1 MTSNDHQSL
10 PVAVLGAGE
19 SGVAAALLLKSEGV
33 PVSVFDGASR
43 EALGARAAQLEA
55 AGVSLVCGAQN
66 PVIPARTRLAVLSPG
81 LPPESSLVRL
91 FTDAGVPLM
100 GELEFAFQRCAC
112 PVVAVTGTN
121 GKTTTTQL
129 LEAMFNGAGARTI
142 ACGNISPAFSSCV
155 TQSSGL
161 ALMTVEAS
169 SFQLESI
176 QTFRPRISVWLN
188 FTADHLDRHRSM
200 EEYRNAKLRIF
211 ENQQETDWAVC
222 NKRDNISGLRART
235 LTFSAYERGGDF
247 ELTDGVIL
255 FRGMPVFR
263 MEDAQIQGL
272 HNVENLMA
280 ALAAGHAWGLDW
292 EAMRVPLCGYR
303 SLPHRCEIV
312 ATFDGVEYVNDSK
325 ATNPDAVEKALQS
338 ETRPVVLIAGGKDKG
353 FEFGALT
360 ALVAERCRSVVLIG
374 EMASKIQAQWEHA
387 IPCQRAATLSEA
399 VAFAR
404 AASLPG
410 DVVLLSPGTSSFD
423 MFLSY
428 ADRGNQFRSLVR
440 EFGRQSAPD
449 ASLKEPTFSS
459 H

>member
-1 MTSNDHQSL
+1 
-10 PVAVLGAGE
+10 
-19 SGVAAALLLKSEGV
+19 
-33 PVSVFDGASR
+33 
-43 EALGARAAQLEA
+43 
-55 AGVSLVCGAQN
+55 
-66 PVIPARTRLAVLSPG
+66 
-81 LPPESSLVRL
+81 
-91 FTDAGVPLM
+91 
-100 GELEFAFQRCAC
+100 
-112 PVVAVTGTN
+112 
-121 GKTTTTQL
+121 
-129 LEAMFNGAGARTI
+129 MFNGAGAKTV

-155 TQSSGL
+155 SQSSGL

-176 QTFRPRISVWLN
+176 QTFRPKIAVWLN

-200 EEYRNAKLRIF
+200 EEYREAKLRIF

-222 NKRDNISGLRART
+222 NKRDNISGLRARM
-235 LTFSAYERGGDF
+235 LTFSAYEQGGDF
-247 ELTDGVIL
+247 ALTDGVIF
-255 FRGMPVFR
+255 FRGMPVLR
-263 MEDAQIQGL
+263 MEDAGIQGL

-292 EAMRVPLCGYR
+292 EAMRAPLCSYR
-303 SLPHRCEIV
+303 CLPHRCEIV
-312 ATFDGVEYVNDSK
+312 ATLDGVEYVNDSK
-325 ATNPDAVEKALQS
+325 ATNPDAVGKALQS
-338 ETRPVVLIAGGKDKG
+338 ESRPVVLIAGGKDKG

-387 IPCQRAATLSEA
+387 IPCQRAATLAEA
-399 VAFAR
+399 VAAAR

-428 ADRGNQFRSLVR
+428 ADRGNQFCSLVR
-440 EFGRQSAPD
+440 EFDRQSAPD
-449 ASLKEPTFSS
+449 ASLKEHTFSS